1 MEHSRPRGR
10 LDGTM
15 RTTMQDSISDVMGVA
30 FLVVCA
36 VAFLGWCGYLAQIWL
51 DKQESDE

>member
-1 MEHSRPRGR
+1 
-10 LDGTM
+10 
-15 RTTMQDSISDVMGVA
+15 MQDSISDVMGVA